1 MICRLL
7 MASFLAA
14 MMCVGSAISALA
26 QTFPSGTVFIIV
38 PYPAGGS
45 TDALARVIAND
56 LSKLWKQS
64 VIVENL
70 GGASS
75 IIGTRKVVES
85 APDGHTLLLTIDSTV
100 VSNRFLYKNLPY
112 DPDKSL
118 IPITMLAKSG
128 QLVIANPSFP
138 AKNLREIIDTA
149 RRTSGGVT
157 YASYGVGTQPNLLF
171 ETLAKKENVHFLQV
185 PYKGIA
191 PSVNAVVAG
200 EVQVSVAS
208 PAASGTLVKAGKIK
222 ALAVGGSKRSNLF
235 PNVPTL
241 AESGY
246 PDVDSV
252 IWWGLFA
259 PKGTSSRVVDQI
271 NRDVISVA
279 KQPDFI
285 KKYFTAF
292 GLDPVLDTPAEFT
305 AAIRSN
311 VDLTGRMVKAAGVKP
326 IQN

>member
-1 MICRLL
+1 
-7 MASFLAA
+7 
-14 MMCVGSAISALA
+14 
-26 QTFPSGTVFIIV
+26 
-38 PYPAGGS
+38 
-45 TDALARVIAND
+45 
-56 LSKLWKQS
+56 
-64 VIVENL
+64 
-70 GGASS
+70 
-75 IIGTRKVVES
+75 
-85 APDGHTLLLTIDSTV
+85 
-100 VSNRFLYKNLPY
+100 
-112 DPDKSL
+112 
-118 IPITMLAKSG
+118 
-128 QLVIANPSFP
+128 
-138 AKNLREIIDTA
+138 
-149 RRTSGGVT
+149 
-157 YASYGVGTQPNLLF
+157 
-171 ETLAKKENVHFLQV
+171 
-185 PYKGIA
+185 
-191 PSVNAVVAG
+191 
-200 EVQVSVAS
+200 
-208 PAASGTLVKAGKIK
+208 
-222 ALAVGGSKRSNLF
+222 
-235 PNVPTL
+235 L